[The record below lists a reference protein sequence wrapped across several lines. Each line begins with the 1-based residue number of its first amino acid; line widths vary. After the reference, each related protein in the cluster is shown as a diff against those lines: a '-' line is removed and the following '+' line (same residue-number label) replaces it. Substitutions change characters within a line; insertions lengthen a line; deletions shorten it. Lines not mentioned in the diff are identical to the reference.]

1 MTQIFGRI
9 VAVVLV
15 SLSVILLII
24 SEEMSKINR
33 KKGIFSFIISLIFT
47 GISFYYFYIIFY
59 QNIPSSILKR
69 ELTLTSFQKK
79 RTEMVKKQKEIE
91 PQKKV
96 KQPVKKE
103 EKVSFFVY
111 IKVDGETLK
120 VASGDEVE
128 IQKDT
133 KFKIEKVETKPDIG
147 YVKGNFIGFVPK
159 GRRNT
164 GQDVG
169 YWISYKN
176 LRKNRAIDKNKT
188 KFELVVKKGKKVLGK
203 VYFKF
208 I

>member
-24 SEEMSKINR
+24 SEEMSRMNR
-33 KKGIFSFIISLIFT
+33 KKGGFSFIISLIFT

-69 ELTLTSFQKK
+69 ELALTSFQKK
-79 RTEMVKKQKEIE
+79 RTETVKKLKEI
-91 PQKKV
+91 K

-111 IKVDGETLK
+111 IKVNGETLK
-120 VASGDEVE
+120 VAPGDEVE
-128 IQKDT
+128 IHKDT
-133 KFKIEKVETKPDIG
+133 KFKIEKVETKPDTG

-169 YWISYKN
+169 YWISYKS
-176 LRKNRAIDKNKT
+176 LRKNKAIDKNKT
-188 KFELVVKKGKKVLGK
+188 KFELVVKKGKKILGK

>member
-1 MTQIFGRI
+1 
-9 VAVVLV
+9 
-15 SLSVILLII
+15 
-24 SEEMSKINR
+24 
-33 KKGIFSFIISLIFT
+33 
-47 GISFYYFYIIFY
+47 
-59 QNIPSSILKR
+59 
-69 ELTLTSFQKK
+69 
-79 RTEMVKKQKEIE
+79 MVKKQKEIE

-169 YWISYKN
+169 YWISYKS
-176 LRKNRAIDKNKT
+176 LRKNKAIDKNKT